1 MRTISRLFATTVLV
15 LSFASM
21 QAAQGPAG
29 AGAGDA
35 AGGGTSS
42 HSYNPMK
49 WIGKKDD
56 KPTADTPFANDEA
69 EKRLE
74 AKLRAMQVLSETA
87 TLKESCVNF
96 VQRVDC
102 LAALHVSHNVGL

>member
-21 QAAQGPAG
+21 QAAAQGPAG
-29 AGAGDA
+29 AGAGAA

-49 WIGKKDD
+49 WIGKKDA
-56 KPTADTPFANDEA
+56 KPTADAPFANDEPIVSNGGGSA
-69 EKRLE
+69 RPSPPERVQSVRGE
-74 AKLRAMQVLSETA
+74 DIAKSKT
-87 TLKESCVNF
+87 T
-96 VQRVDC
+96 
-102 LAALHVSHNVGL
+102 